1 MPPKPILVPVLV
13 GLILFLPARAPAT
26 INFASASGTLTTNAV
41 VKDRTDPFH
50 CSTRCQGRGSQTS
63 NQWFMNIDPARGP
76 ANLTL
81 QRPGCS
87 VTLGTDTVSVGPTQ
101 LTSSLSQ
108 TILPDQRTVVFQI
121 SASGAAHTT
130 RLPGSVADNDAVPDG
145 VFPPNRHLRNAA
157 CPDRQ
162 RSPGVPAIA

>member
-1 MPPKPILVPVLV
+1 MPRKPILVPVLA

-26 INFASASGTLTTNAV
+26 INIASASETLATNAV
-41 VKDRTDPFH
+41 VKGCTDPFH
-50 CSTRCQGRGSQTS
+50 CSTRCQGCGSQTS
-63 NQWFMNIDPARGP
+63 NQGFNNTDPARGP

-81 QRPGCS
+81 PCPGCS

-101 LTSSLSQ
+101 LTSSLRQ
-108 TILPDQRTVVFQI
+108 TILPDQPTVVFQI

-145 VFPPNRHLRNAA
+145 VFPPNRHLRNVD
-157 CPDRQ
+157 CLDRQ
-162 RSPGVPAIA
+162 RSPDVPAIA